1 MKEELDR
8 DNRLRCQS
16 CEYGSHSE
24 DDSEAILKWCQLVSA
39 SNSPEESEE
48 RIERWLENFK
58 GDASYGNIL
67 AQLVLLRPTE
77 RYIGGAREWLEN
89 RQITWP
95 SEVDVL
101 ASLVLKSPA
110 ADVIERAFQ
119 YVSEEEHYFSNV
131 LIDALI
137 RTSDSKQSRE
147 RLVQLMESNPSA
159 THWNIALSS
168 LKSDPEGF
176 AESLKVRWIE
186 LNSSDPNFNPIIFSG
201 FPLPSAKIL
210 RAAYK
215 WLEDGGQRSEHLV
228 FVLCSLLLSSYWK
241 KSELLPEMV
250 TMALNWL
257 KSNPDH
263 EDSQKV
269 VSTLL
274 QTTRKSGHV
283 ALARACINNKKVDSA
298 SVLYSILETYRNSEE
313 PVDQNIVGE
322 VKATLRS
329 QNAFA
334 TANTGRYDLLAGALL
349 EFCIDDETV
358 QLAKEAFR
366 RSGDLWVLQRLLEF
380 LPDDEVIDFAIK
392 SMERWSESQS
402 ELDLL
407 ESFLQAAPDNPSGID
422 YAKNWL
428 QKNADSPNAAKIE
441 KLLER

>member
-89 RQITWP
+89 RQILGLLKSMCLP
-95 SEVDVL
+95 
-101 ASLVLKSPA
+101 LVLKSPA

-168 LKSDPEGF
+168 LKSDPEGVCREPEGKMDR
-176 AESLKVRWIE
+176 AE
-186 LNSSDPNFNPIIFSG
+186 
-201 FPLPSAKIL
+201 
-210 RAAYK
+210 
-215 WLEDGGQRSEHLV
+215 
-228 FVLCSLLLSSYWK
+228 
-241 KSELLPEMV
+241 
-250 TMALNWL
+250 
-257 KSNPDH
+257 
-263 EDSQKV
+263 
-269 VSTLL
+269 
-274 QTTRKSGHV
+274 
-283 ALARACINNKKVDSA
+283 
-298 SVLYSILETYRNSEE
+298 
-313 PVDQNIVGE
+313 
-322 VKATLRS
+322 
-329 QNAFA
+329 
-334 TANTGRYDLLAGALL
+334 
-349 EFCIDDETV
+349 
-358 QLAKEAFR
+358 
-366 RSGDLWVLQRLLEF
+366 
-380 LPDDEVIDFAIK
+380 
-392 SMERWSESQS
+392 
-402 ELDLL
+402 
-407 ESFLQAAPDNPSGID
+407 
-422 YAKNWL
+422 
-428 QKNADSPNAAKIE
+428 
-441 KLLER
+441 